1 MPFKQTDMK
10 WVPKK
15 HQSAQPFIRVHTQN
29 TSFTSSAK
37 PIAAE
42 EKLSMPHSVHMNSG
56 TTSIAASTLQPSKMQ
71 GQQMQELPVDTTR
84 TDFELQVLEYEEDER
99 IDLHLRNEVK
109 KVADSSTGRE
119 VCNKCD
125 MHFWRASY
133 IHTKKH
139 VRTCQRAQTIKPVIH
154 ELHSMDSQCRKNVFA
169 VFSIDIPLPAEL
181 ECDRSN
187 QPSDVLGANECKG
200 QDLDAD
206 TNAVPEITF
215 S

>member
-1 MPFKQTDMK
+1 MK

-15 HQSAQPFIRVHTQN
+15 HQSAQPFIHVHAQN
-29 TSFTSSAK
+29 TTSTLSAK

-42 EKLSMPHSVHMNSG
+42 EKLIMPHSVHMNSG
-56 TTSIAASTLQPSKMQ
+56 TSSTAANTLQPSEMQ
-71 GQQMQELPVDTTR
+71 GQQMQELTADTTR

-99 IDLHLRNEVK
+99 IDLHLRNDVK
-109 KVADSSTGRE
+109 KLADSIRTRDYKFNFSSTSRV
-119 VCNKCD
+119 VCSKCD
-125 MHFWRASY
+125 MHFWKASY

-169 VFSIDIPLPAEL
+169 VFPMDIPLPAEL

-187 QPSDVLGANECKG
+187 QPSDVLGVNEC
-200 QDLDAD
+200 
-206 TNAVPEITF
+206 
-215 S
+215 